1 MSSVSAFFLILVGLN
16 VPLGCMQN
24 TESTTRYFATFTGYA
39 IPFHPAEEIT
49 QESIAERDTY
59 YIAQYVGK
67 RLVSFEKISAGQRLW
82 RDTYVYWPE
91 SKYLQHRIMAKED
104 GTVIEQAFDRKG
116 NLMKE

>member
-1 MSSVSAFFLILVGLN
+1 
-16 VPLGCMQN
+16 MQN

-67 RLVSFEKISAGQRLW
+67 RLVSFEKITAGQRLW

>member
-1 MSSVSAFFLILVGLN
+1 
-16 VPLGCMQN
+16 MQN
-24 TESTTRYFATFTGYA
+24 TEATTRYFATFTGYA

-67 RLVSFEKISAGQRLW
+67 RLMSFEKISAGQSLW
-82 RDTYVYWPE
+82 LDTYVYWPE
-91 SKYLQHRIMAKED
+91 SKYLQHRKMVKED
-104 GTVIEQAFDRKG
+104 DSVIEQDFDRKG